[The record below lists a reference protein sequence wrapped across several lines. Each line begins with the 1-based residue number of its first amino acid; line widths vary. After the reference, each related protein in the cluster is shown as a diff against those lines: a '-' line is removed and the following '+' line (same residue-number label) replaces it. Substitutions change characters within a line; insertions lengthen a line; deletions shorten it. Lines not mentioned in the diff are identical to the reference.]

1 MTEPE
6 IIDEVLANL
15 QIRTVNFT
23 NLAQTWSVHSSEFG
37 LVLVAAG
44 RVRAR
49 VNNTET
55 ELAAGAR
62 FLLVADNTTEF
73 VPVSIPTTV
82 QTVVALAAPVNE
94 TRVRSDAFPVLEQLT
109 QPELK
114 QRLLSLFNRYR

>member
-1 MTEPE
+1 MSQPE

-23 NLAQTWSVHSSEFG
+23 NLAQNWSVHSSEFG

-73 VPVSIPTTV
+73 VPVSIPSTV

-94 TRVRSDAFPVLEQLT
+94 TRVRSDAFPALEQLT
-109 QPELK
+109 QTELK

>member
-73 VPVSIPTTV
+73 VPVSIPITV

-109 QPELK
+109 QTELK

>member
-1 MTEPE
+1 MSEPE

-109 QPELK
+109 QTELK

>member
-1 MTEPE
+1 MSQPE

-73 VPVSIPTTV
+73 VPVSVPVTM

-109 QPELK
+109 QTELK

>member
-73 VPVSIPTTV
+73 VPVSIPSTV

>member
-62 FLLVADNTTEF
+62 FLLVADNSTEF

-94 TRVRSDAFPVLEQLT
+94 TRVRSDAFPALEQLT
-109 QPELK
+109 QTELK

>member
-73 VPVSIPTTV
+73 VPVSIPSTV

-109 QPELK
+109 QTELK

>member
-23 NLAQTWSVHSSEFG
+23 NVQQTWSVHSSEFG

-49 VNNTET
+49 VDHTET

-73 VPVSIPTTV
+73 VPVSIPVTI

-109 QPELK
+109 QTELK

>member
-73 VPVSIPTTV
+73 VPVSVPVTI

-109 QPELK
+109 QTELK

>member
-62 FLLVADNTTEF
+62 FLLVADNSTEF

-109 QPELK
+109 QTELK

>member
-1 MTEPE
+1 MSEPE

-23 NLAQTWSVHSSEFG
+23 NVQQTWSVHSSEFG

-49 VNNTET
+49 VNNVET

-62 FLLVADNTTEF
+62 FLIIADNTTEF
-73 VPVSIPTTV
+73 VPVSVPVTI

-109 QPELK
+109 QTELK

>member
-1 MTEPE
+1 MSEPE

-23 NLAQTWSVHSSEFG
+23 NVQQTWSTHSSEFG

-49 VNNTET
+49 VNNVET

-62 FLLVADNTTEF
+62 FLIIADNTTEF
-73 VPVSIPTTV
+73 VPVSVPVTI

>member
-1 MTEPE
+1 MSQPE

-23 NLAQTWSVHSSEFG
+23 NLAQTWSTHSSEFG

-49 VNNTET
+49 VDHTET

-109 QPELK
+109 QTELK

>member
-109 QPELK
+109 QTELK

>member
-1 MTEPE
+1 MSEPE

-23 NLAQTWSVHSSEFG
+23 NVQQTWSTNSSEFG

-49 VNNTET
+49 VNNVET

-62 FLLVADNTTEF
+62 FLIVADQSTEF
-73 VPVSIPTTV
+73 VPVSVPVTI

-109 QPELK
+109 QTELK